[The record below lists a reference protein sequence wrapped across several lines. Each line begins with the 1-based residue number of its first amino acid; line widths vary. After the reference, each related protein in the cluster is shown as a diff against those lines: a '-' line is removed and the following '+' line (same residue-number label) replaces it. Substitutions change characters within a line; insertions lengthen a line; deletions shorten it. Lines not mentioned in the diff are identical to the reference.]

1 MNLKILSFLLL
12 AYLNV
17 SQCQPI
23 LQNVVNWLSGIKYVP
38 PQAVAVDETPEK
50 LFQPVDKISLTENN
64 VVFNRYVDCLIFHGK

>member
-38 PQAVAVDETPEK
+38 PQAVADDETPEK

-64 VVFNRYVDCLIFHGK
+64 VVFNR